1 MPNNQPHNMKVFIK
15 ELSFKTI
22 IGILPF
28 EREEPQK
35 VIVNI
40 DFEYVFYKQDKEF
53 IDYSKV
59 AKLVKKTMKTKQFG
73 LIEDAI
79 IFLEK
84 KLYKKYNISALN
96 IQITKPD
103 ILPNCTVSVQ
113 NVFLDQI

>member
-1 MPNNQPHNMKVFIK
+1 MPNQPHNMKVFIK

-28 EREEPQK
+28 ERETPQK
-35 VIVNI
+35 VIVNL
-40 DFEYVFYKQDKEF
+40 DFEYFFFKEEKEF

-59 AKLVKKTMKTKQFG
+59 VKLVKKTMRKKQFE

-103 ILPNCTVSVQ
+103 ILPDCKVSIQ